1 MTEAEF
7 IQIHNPTVAGNIN
20 FSLQINVNIQKQ
32 IPQSGFSSQQEGE
45 FITGITVTSNAK
57 YVDEESDVNI
67 TPVLQQV
74 EKIRFTFDEKQYSL
88 VVVNRSFYANNDP
101 VVTVINDNVT
111 GFSMFYFKV
120 VPFLMPIIYTNA
132 QLPRSEQDVLI
143 NFTPFIT
150 DLQFALNDYNTLI
163 NNATN
168 IRVSEIIVESN
179 RTQGQTIPDNFG
191 PIYTGS
197 AQKAAVQDSNYSS
210 IGWKNSRYDGAKSI
224 PNNYAGVSPSI
235 TGLAFTGEILPEDAL
250 DDVVCLTPSDSR
262 IYEELFHTGETT
274 LPTFVTSSI
283 GPTLDS
289 LIVEGSTKLF
299 LTSSQSITGSID
311 TGDIL
316 IIDTEKMRVL
326 KFIPNI
332 NPPEIIVK
340 RGHAG
345 TGISAHNAGKA
356 IKKISRVNLFR
367 FGSSDTR
374 ISSAVKSIIYIKDSN
389 QALYT
394 DEFGTIFSGSQCP
407 PTLLLGIDNSN
418 EP

>member
-20 FSLQINVNIQKQ
+20 FSLQINVNIQNQ
-32 IPQSGFSSQQEGE
+32 IPQLGFSSQQARE

-57 YVDEESDVNI
+57 YVDENYDVNI

-74 EKIRFTFDEKQYSL
+74 EKIRFTFNEKQYSL

-101 VVTVINDNVT
+101 VVTGTVDSVT

-132 QLPRSEQDVLI
+132 QLPRSEEDVLI

-235 TGLAFTGEILPEDAL
+235 TGLAFTGEVLPEDAL

-283 GPTLDS
+283 GPALGTTLSSTDS
-289 LIVEGSTKLF
+289 ILLLE
-299 LTSSQSITGSID
+299 TSQPITGSID
-311 TGDIL
+311 AGDIL
-316 IIDTEKMRVL
+316 IIENEKMRVL
-326 KFIPNI
+326 DFSPNLD
-332 NPPEIIVK
+332 PPRVRVK
-340 RGHAG
+340 RGHASSG
-345 TGISAHNAGKA
+345 TSIHNSGTSINKVD
-356 IKKISRVNLFR
+356 RVDLFR

-394 DEFGTIFSGSQCP
+394 DEFGTVFTGSQCP
-407 PTLLLGIDNSN
+407 PT
-418 EP
+418 